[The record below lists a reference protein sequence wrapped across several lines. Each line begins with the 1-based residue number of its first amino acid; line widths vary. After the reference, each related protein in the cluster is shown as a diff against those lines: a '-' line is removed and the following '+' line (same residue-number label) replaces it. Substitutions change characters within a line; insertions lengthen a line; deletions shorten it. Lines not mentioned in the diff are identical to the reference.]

1 MWSICFDKQYRKKIP
16 PRKKF
21 RKISAKQKP
30 LEINKEN
37 GLTRRQRNVGSF
49 KSKLGNP
56 KGTGGVAQW
65 IEQRFSKPLV
75 EGSSPPAPGI
85 PNHQRGRSSVGRAL
99 ESHSRG
105 REFEP
110 HRLHFGEA
118 AVPPP
123 LKGQSPL
130 RRLASPMLLSPQ
142 TLSISNPP
150 QSRIFF
156 VSLLC
161 LKIHCAKVLQTLTLF
176 SCPTFSVVGGST
188 TPIEEA
194 NPLRRLAF
202 ANASIPTNVKH
213 F

>member
-1 MWSICFDKQYRKKIP
+1 MWRICFDKQYRKKIP
-16 PRKKF
+16 PRKNF
-21 RKISAKQKP
+21 RKISANQKP

-105 REFEP
+105 REFES
-110 HRLHFGEA
+110 HRLHDF
-118 AVPPP
+118 
-123 LKGQSPL
+123 K
-130 RRLASPMLLSPQ
+130 
-142 TLSISNPP
+142 TL
-150 QSRIFF
+150 
-156 VSLLC
+156 
-161 LKIHCAKVLQTLTLF
+161 
-176 SCPTFSVVGGST
+176 
-188 TPIEEA
+188 
-194 NPLRRLAF
+194 
-202 ANASIPTNVKH
+202 
-213 F
+213 